1 VLAEAAVAGPRKRW
15 SGRNGDGQDEGVDE
29 TTVAAVDTDTVA
41 ETVTETMTNSVAE
54 TPFAMYYLF
63 S

>member
-1 VLAEAAVAGPRKRW
+1 VLAVLVEAVLAEAAGAGPRKRW
-15 SGRNGDGQDEGVDE
+15 SGRNGDGQDEGE
-29 TTVAAVDTDTVA
+29 TTVAASVA
-41 ETVTETMTNSVAE
+41 KTVTE